1 MIVCSNA
8 CKFSTA
14 GGKITVTTT
23 LIYPTEPYPSYSPGS
38 GEDDRGAS
46 TSDASTG
53 TYSPRLSAGRLQQH
67 DTKTGETTN
76 DQTLVIRIEIK
87 DTGVGIRPRDMVEGR
102 LFSPYVQTEVGRQQG
117 GKGTGL
123 GLSLVRQIVMLS
135 GGRLG
140 VKSRVGEGSTFWTE
154 LPFGI
159 GPRTLKV
166 EHPETR
172 RRGSSQLDKDLSTPS
187 SIGGETASEYRF
199 LPSLQRGGS
208 DHLTRVEELA
218 PPVNIELHPTAY
230 RFSPGTPTAFEDT
243 TTIQPYS
250 MSLAADAAPQVEY
263 LVAPTS
269 NASTEPTSSA
279 PFPSPPLSLTN
290 SNSSLRPSPFQP
302 LQFADGPIH
311 TLIVDDDSLT
321 RRLMAR
327 MLMRIGCTVETAEN
341 GAVALEMLLKRTDTD
356 GNPVDVDHKHF
367 DCTFLDN
374 QVSLDLLL
382 PVVNRILM
390 RWGCRCLYA
399 RVSKLSNDCVLSVA
413 TTYVLPPRPL
423 LPLAHPPLSPQ
434 LVIGL
439 TANALLED
447 QRHYLAQGAS
457 YVLTKPVLELD
468 LRHYLVKADERRS
481 ESRRLAL
488 ATPRPSVAQIGG
500 SNPLDPAPQ

>member
-1 MIVCSNA
+1 
-8 CKFSTA
+8 
-14 GGKITVTTT
+14 
-23 LIYPTEPYPSYSPGS
+23 
-38 GEDDRGAS
+38 
-46 TSDASTG
+46 
-53 TYSPRLSAGRLQQH
+53 
-67 DTKTGETTN
+67 
-76 DQTLVIRIEIK
+76 
-87 DTGVGIRPRDMVEGR
+87 
-102 LFSPYVQTEVGRQQG
+102 
-117 GKGTGL
+117 
-123 GLSLVRQIVMLS
+123 
-135 GGRLG
+135 
-140 VKSRVGEGSTFWTE
+140 
-154 LPFGI
+154 
-159 GPRTLKV
+159 
-166 EHPETR
+166 
-172 RRGSSQLDKDLSTPS
+172 
-187 SIGGETASEYRF
+187 
-199 LPSLQRGGS
+199 
-208 DHLTRVEELA
+208 
-218 PPVNIELHPTAY
+218 
-230 RFSPGTPTAFEDT
+230 
-243 TTIQPYS
+243 
-250 MSLAADAAPQVEY
+250 
-263 LVAPTS
+263 
-269 NASTEPTSSA
+269 
-279 PFPSPPLSLTN
+279 
-290 SNSSLRPSPFQP
+290 
-302 LQFADGPIH
+302 
-311 TLIVDDDSLT
+311 
-321 RRLMAR
+321 
-327 MLMRIGCTVETAEN
+327 MRIGCTVETAEN